1 MVPVLRGPRQD
12 DHIFEA
18 SLAYIVKPCL
28 ICTHFF
34 HMFFVWNNYTA
45 DTTPQDTG
53 FCVRLQSPP
62 PPPSYK
68 AAMGTF
74 TDIACAH
81 LYV

>member
-62 PPPSYK
+62 PPSYK